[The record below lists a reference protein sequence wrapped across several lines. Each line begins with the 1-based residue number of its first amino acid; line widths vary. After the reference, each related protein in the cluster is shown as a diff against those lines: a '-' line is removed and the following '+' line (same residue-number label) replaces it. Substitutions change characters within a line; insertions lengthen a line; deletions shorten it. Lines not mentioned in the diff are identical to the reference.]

1 MQLKILKNSFEDI
14 CEHYLDLSNGDV
26 MLAKEHLRER
36 LWDDI
41 HHSSLQLI
49 EQIIQE
55 KNLISEKPRENDE
68 MVNNYFKEIKNG

>member
-14 CEHYLDLSNGDV
+14 CQHYLDISNGDV

-41 HHSSLQLI
+41 HHSALQLI
-49 EQIIQE
+49 EQIIKE
-55 KNLISEKPRENDE
+55 KNLISQKPRENDE
-68 MVNNYFKEIKNG
+68 MVNNYFNEIKNG